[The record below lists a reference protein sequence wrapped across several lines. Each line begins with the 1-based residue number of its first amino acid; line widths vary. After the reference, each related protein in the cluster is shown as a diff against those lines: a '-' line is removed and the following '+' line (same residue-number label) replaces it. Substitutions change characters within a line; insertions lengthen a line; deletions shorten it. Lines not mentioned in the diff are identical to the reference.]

1 MDRKTTHNST
11 YPKVAVQW
19 LNQALWFYQSSCL
32 TDSEVLRNRHLRV
45 AANRY
50 LGLEKKINKSVQ
62 DFIKCITLHYIL
74 SQIK

>member
-1 MDRKTTHNST
+1 MLTFIRKIYASVRI
-11 YPKVAVQW
+11 Y
-19 LNQALWFYQSSCL
+19 
-32 TDSEVLRNRHLRV
+32 
-45 AANRY
+45 NRY